1 MLCQHCKKVA
11 ATVHITDI
19 TETNENVERHLCER
33 CAEQEGVMQK
43 APMEPLNELLTN
55 FVLGQA
61 GAASVDD
68 LRCESCGMTF
78 ADFRSQGVLGCP
90 EDYELFARLLDP
102 LISQAHEG
110 ATHHTGHIPAGRP
123 AQEVKEHEVIRLQRE
138 LDSAVARE
146 DYESAARLRDQLKA
160 AESAGV
166 VDPR

>member
-1 MLCQHCKKVA
+1 MLCQRCKKTT

-19 TETNENVERHLCER
+19 TEANENVERHLCER

-43 APMEPLNELLTN
+43 TSMEPLNELLTN

-61 GAASVDD
+61 GAAAVDD

-90 EDYELFARLLDP
+90 ADYEVFGKLLDP

-123 AQEVKEHEVIRLQRE
+123 ATEIREHELIRLQRE

-166 VDPR
+166 VDRR